1 MRRTANNRPVR
12 TLQGGTG
19 QPHAVTQPIPPQV
32 PSKRTQAPP
41 VQQSFRFRAQ

>member
-1 MRRTANNRPVR
+1 MRKTANGRSVQV
-12 TLQGGTG
+12 LQGSSG
-19 QPHAVTQPIPPQV
+19 QPHPVTQPQPPQV